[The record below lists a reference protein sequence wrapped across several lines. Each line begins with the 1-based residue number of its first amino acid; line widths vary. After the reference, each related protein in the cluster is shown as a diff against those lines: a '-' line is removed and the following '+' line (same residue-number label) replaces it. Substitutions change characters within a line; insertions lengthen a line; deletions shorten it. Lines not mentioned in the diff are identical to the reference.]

1 MIKSLAKTES
11 FALVNKELKNLS
23 HAYLLFSNDAVLAND
38 MALLFA
44 MSFFCK
50 EKRAC
55 FECDACKQSLINKNP
70 DLVILNK
77 PAILV
82 EDVEKLIDSI
92 QFKPMNFEKKFI
104 IINNAENINEIAQN
118 KLLKSLE
125 EPSDSL
131 VFILTCTNIDKL
143 LPTVRSRLKKI
154 YLNLNNFDTLKQEL
168 LEKGVAEEVL
178 NPTFTLSE
186 MLDFSSNSEYKTCY
200 ENIKDLVCELKSTA
214 DIPKIVSKLN
224 LNAQNKYIYLS
235 LIEKMFN
242 DFDHDLF
249 SLETKEFLKR
259 NYSAKLISKINLLL
273 DGSYKQL
280 KANVNVNYVYD
291 NLFYKMLREKYLC
304 KQ

>member
-23 HAYLLFSNDAVLAND
+23 HAYLFYSNDAVLARD

-55 FECDACKQSLINKNP
+55 FECEACKQSLIDKNP
-70 DLVILNK
+70 DLVIVDK
-77 PAILV
+77 SAILV

-104 IINNAENINEIAQN
+104 IINDAENINEIAQN

-125 EPSDSL
+125 EPNDSL

-154 YLNLNNFDTLKQEL
+154 YLNLNNYDCIRAELIGMGVSEEL
-168 LEKGVAEEVL
+168 L
-178 NPTFTLSE
+178 NTSFTLAE
-186 MLDFSSNSEYKTCY
+186 MLNFSSNSEYRTCY
-200 ENIKDLVCELKSTA
+200 ENIKDLVYELKSTA
-214 DIPKIVSKLN
+214 DIPKIVAKLN
-224 LNAQNKYIYLS
+224 LNAQNKFIYLS
-235 LIEKMFN
+235 LIDKMFN
-242 DFDHDLF
+242 DLDHDLF
-249 SLETKEFLKR
+249 NLETKEFLKS
-259 NYSAKLISKINLLL
+259 NYSTKLISKINLLL
-273 DGSYKQL
+273 DESYKQL
-280 KANVNVNYVYD
+280 RANVNANYVYD

-304 KQ
+304 KE